1 MFILIDI
8 EIFKQAAFFKEA
20 NKYKTKMMASI
31 THELKTPLNSIMNLI

>member
-8 EIFKQAAFFKEA
+8 EIFRQVAFFKEMS
-20 NKYKTKMMASI
+20 KYKTEMMASI